1 MNRPCCLSRK
11 ANQGW
16 NGAIIRAEQRSR
28 QKGKPRLSFLTQD
41 TSAPAGSGRKPSNV
55 IAVTT

>member
-1 MNRPCCLSRK
+1 MEWGN
-11 ANQGW
+11 
-16 NGAIIRAEQRSR
+16 IRAEQRSR